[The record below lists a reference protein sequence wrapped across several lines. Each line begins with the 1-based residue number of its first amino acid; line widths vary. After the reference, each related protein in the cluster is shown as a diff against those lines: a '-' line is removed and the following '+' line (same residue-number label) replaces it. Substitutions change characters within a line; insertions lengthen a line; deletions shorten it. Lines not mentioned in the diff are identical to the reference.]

1 MSHRL
6 SKSKF
11 LSASQCSKKIWLEI
25 HENEKSTPLS
35 ESQESI
41 FESGINVG
49 ELARSYFPNGEIID
63 LEHYDVDNGLKK
75 TILISKDNPYAIYEG
90 FFLYDDVII
99 RPDILKNNFDGTWD
113 LIEVKSSTSLKSENI
128 VDLAIQ
134 NYVINS
140 SHIKIKNSYL
150 MHINKNCIYPDLTN
164 LFSFIDLSEK
174 IKPFVNEMHNNL
186 SNLREILRS
195 SEPKVDIGAH
205 CNKPYVCD
213 FKQYCWQHIPEY
225 SIFNI
230 PGLYMKK
237 KEQMYKNDIVKISD
251 LNDNYS
257 FKSKEKKFIDSFL
270 TKSPLISKYEIRQ
283 EINSLIYPLY
293 FLDFETYGSPI
304 PKFSGMKPFQ
314 QYPFQFS
321 CHILYKNNTLEHIEY
336 LHQDQSDPRKG
347 VINELIKAC
356 GKSGTIIAY
365 NASFEKG
372 VINKLSS
379 QFPEYSQKLNTLIG
393 RFWDQLVIFRK
404 YYCDYRF
411 KGSNSIKSVLPVL
424 VPELS
429 YSKLKISDGSQAQ
442 IGYKKMIELPN
453 GEEKKNLT
461 RELYEY
467 CKLDTLA
474 MVEIHK
480 HLLKI

>member
-1 MSHRL
+1 MNIRL

-25 HENEKSTPLS
+25 HKNEKSTPLS
-35 ESQESI
+35 KSQESI
-41 FESGINVG
+41 FESGIKIG
-49 ELARSYFPNGEIID
+49 ELARTYFPNGEIID

-75 TILISKDNPYAIYEG
+75 TFSISKDNPSAIYEG
-90 FFLYDDVII
+90 FFLYDDIFV

-128 VDLAIQ
+128 LDLAIQ
-134 NYVINS
+134 KYVINS
-140 SHIKIKNSYL
+140 SDIKIKNSYL
-150 MHINKNCIYPDLTN
+150 MHINKECVYPNLTN
-164 LFSFIDLSEK
+164 LFSLIDLSEK
-174 IKPFVNEMHNNL
+174 IKPFVNQMHNSL
-186 SNLREILRS
+186 SNLKGILES

-205 CNKPYVCD
+205 CNKPYLCH
-213 FKQYCWQHIPEY
+213 FKQYCWKHIPEY

-237 KEQMYKNDIVKISD
+237 KEEMYKNDIIDIAD
-251 LNDNYS
+251 LNDDFS
-257 FKSKEKKFIDSFL
+257 FKEKEKKFIDSYL
-270 TKSPLISKYEIRQ
+270 TNLPIISKSEIRE

-293 FLDFETYGSPI
+293 FLDFETYGPPI
-304 PKFSGMKPFQ
+304 PKFKGMKPFE

-321 CHILYKNNTLEHIEY
+321 CHILYEDNTLEHIEY
-336 LHQDQSDPRKG
+336 LHQDQTDPREEI
-347 VINELIKAC
+347 INELIKVC
-356 GKSGTIIAY
+356 GDFGTIVAY

-379 QFPEYSQKLNTLIG
+379 QFPEYNQKLDLLIS
-393 RFWDQLVIFRK
+393 RFWDQLLIFKK

-411 KGSNSIKSVLPVL
+411 KGSNSIKSVLPIL
-424 VPELS
+424 VPKLS

-442 IGYKKMIELPN
+442 IGFKKMIELPN
-453 GEEKKNLT
+453 GQEKKNLV

-480 HLLKI
+480 YLLKI